1 MSKSAERVKTG
12 IDRLDAMLDGG
23 VPAGSSVLIQGA
35 PGVGKTTFGLQFLYE
50 GAIRYH
56 EPGLFVTFEEFPV
69 SLYRDAQA
77 LGWDFKEL
85 ERQRRVRVVFT
96 SPEIF
101 LAGLQAPE
109 SLIAEF
115 IQDWNVRRAVI
126 DSVSLFKRV
135 TTDPVRLREVY
146 HHLVNGLRREGIT
159 SFLTVEDRMHGM
171 TLEEEGRLGYV
182 VDGIILLRYVEV
194 ESAMQRALTI
204 LKMRGVNHDRG
215 IYRFSIGAGGIQ
227 IHERF
232 TNLEGILSGTSY
244 HSQMMPAKK
253 RGR

>member
-77 LGWDFKEL
+77 MGWDFKEL

-146 HHLVNGLRREGIT
+146 HHLVNGLKREGIT
-159 SFLTVEDRMHGM
+159 SFLTVEDRMQGM